1 MKTTLVQIGD
11 ARGICIPQAFLEQC
25 HLDDQVELEIR
36 HDHLVIR
43 PAGHPRSG
51 WDDAFRRMGERG
63 DDALLDEASPAAT
76 EWDATEWEW

>member
-43 PAGHPRSG
+43 PASQSRDPPPWSG
-51 WDDAFRRMGERG
+51 
-63 DDALLDEASPAAT
+63 PA
-76 EWDATEWEW
+76 EC

>member
-43 PAGHPRSG
+43 PAGPVPQRLG
-51 WDDAFRRMGERG
+51 RRLPPNGRAWG
-63 DDALLDEASPAAT
+63 
-76 EWDATEWEW
+76 